1 MAGRNNS
8 NNTLYLCEK
17 PSQGRDIA
25 AFLGAH
31 QRQNGYLQG
40 QGILVSWCI
49 GHLLEL
55 APPDAYNKRYK
66 RWSLNDLPIIPQHW
80 RLEPK
85 KSTSKQLNVLQS
97 LLKQSQTVVIAT
109 DADRE
114 GETIAREVLEH
125 LHYSGAIQRL
135 WLSALDKISI
145 QRAFNTLKR
154 NQDTLPLYRSGLARS
169 RADWLIGMN
178 LTRAFTLKANNK
190 RVLSVGRVQTP
201 TLALVIKRDREI
213 SQFKPISYYAVEA
226 FFQARDGLLK
236 TQWLF
241 DPKGKKHCFDK
252 ATAQALIQRCEQQN
266 GIVSKAQT
274 QRKKQPPPLL
284 YNLSALQQEASR
296 RWAYGAQEVLNIAQ
310 ALYETH
316 KLTSYPRSDCEY
328 LPLSQFNDVPPV
340 LQAMCKTDP
349 SLCTLIAQADQTRQS
364 RVWNDKK
371 ITAHHAII
379 PTQATT
385 AIQRL
390 NDREKNIYDLI
401 RRRYLA
407 QFFADFEYDQSII
420 IINIAL
426 DQFKASGNITRVT
439 GWKEIITDNPGN
451 WNNERNSDQN
461 KDQQLPAVTKGESL
475 FCKQLEL
482 KEKQTKPPRHY
493 TEGTLIRAMETIGSQ
508 VSDKVMKKILR
519 ETAGLGT
526 QATRANIIQTLLQ
539 RKFICKD
546 KKLIKAT
553 ELGFSLIDTVPQS
566 IKDPLLTAQWEQQ
579 LEDLANNKEDNIEG
593 FLQQQINLLNSI
605 ISELKSGNKQ
615 ITSSHNRQTTAT
627 AQYKPGSACPLCS
640 KPLEIRQAVKGKRIG
655 QDYIG
660 CSGFPDC
667 RFFSWDIDRSASTG

>member
-1 MAGRNNS
+1 LAGRNNS

-178 LTRAFTLKANNK
+178 LTRAFTLKANTK
-190 RVLSVGRVQTP
+190 QVLSVGRVQTP

-213 SQFKPISYYAVEA
+213 SQFKPVSYYAVEA

-328 LPLSQFNDVPPV
+328 LPLSQFNDVPRYYRPCARPIPPYV
-340 LQAMCKTDP
+340 L
-349 SLCTLIAQADQTRQS
+349 
-364 RVWNDKK
+364 
-371 ITAHHAII
+371 
-379 PTQATT
+379 
-385 AIQRL
+385 
-390 NDREKNIYDLI
+390 
-401 RRRYLA
+401 
-407 QFFADFEYDQSII
+407 
-420 IINIAL
+420 
-426 DQFKASGNITRVT
+426 
-439 GWKEIITDNPGN
+439 
-451 WNNERNSDQN
+451 
-461 KDQQLPAVTKGESL
+461 
-475 FCKQLEL
+475 
-482 KEKQTKPPRHY
+482 
-493 TEGTLIRAMETIGSQ
+493 
-508 VSDKVMKKILR
+508 
-519 ETAGLGT
+519 
-526 QATRANIIQTLLQ
+526 
-539 RKFICKD
+539 
-546 KKLIKAT
+546 
-553 ELGFSLIDTVPQS
+553 
-566 IKDPLLTAQWEQQ
+566 
-579 LEDLANNKEDNIEG
+579 
-593 FLQQQINLLNSI
+593 
-605 ISELKSGNKQ
+605 
-615 ITSSHNRQTTAT
+615 
-627 AQYKPGSACPLCS
+627 
-640 KPLEIRQAVKGKRIG
+640 
-655 QDYIG
+655 
-660 CSGFPDC
+660 
-667 RFFSWDIDRSASTG
+667 